1 MFFTFMFVPGAGAL
15 NKPPPIRE
23 VATSRAHSPKPFSPP
38 RQLTPLMIAGTAE
51 ISIGIRLR
59 PTLLLGVG
67 IVYTEFF
74 VERDATPLKPAR
86 KRKYNFKVKY
96 SVHL

>member
-23 VATSRAHSPKPFSPP
+23 VAASRAHSPKLFSPP
-38 RQLTPLMIAGTAE
+38 RQVTPLMTAGTAD
-51 ISIGIRLR
+51 INKGSKLR

-74 VERDATPLKPAR
+74 VDKDATPLKP
-86 KRKYNFKVKY
+86 VKKKK
-96 SVHL
+96 